1 MLSFRSLR
9 MFSLVAAVG
18 LAQAASAQT
27 FPTQTI
33 TFQVAFAAGG
43 IADVVARLV
52 GQRLSER
59 LGHAVVVENRG
70 ARHDHLA
77 RGQRDRHQE

>member
-1 MLSFRSLR
+1 MIPEALSAFRTMRCLL
-9 MFSLVAAVG
+9 LVASAIG
-18 LAQAASAQT
+18 LAQPVSAQT

-52 GQRLSER
+52 GQKLGLGRPDPSR
-59 LGHAVVVENRG
+59 TRRPAGVVGHA
-70 ARHDHLA
+70 
-77 RGQRDRHQE
+77 